1 MARLEAVAQ
10 PLTRD
15 SELPG
20 ESRLRPPN
28 AQKRLRLLHQFVPQ
42 RRGDARPQGG
52 TDPPSL
58 GDATLARRLPQRF
71 LGQFEKRER
80 NIPDQM
86 RRIGADDGSRHVC
99 SLIDYKHAAPSAY
112 SDRRRGGEFALDG
125 PSSAGRGGDRRS
137 RPRRA
142 QATDTRRRPGE
153 PEPLSA
159 IHAGAPR
166 NEDHG
171 RTAARIDLRRR
182 PSLGGLSGRRA
193 WRSFASCLP
202 LADCSAFR

>member
-1 MARLEAVAQ
+1 MARLEAVTQ

-20 ESRLRPPN
+20 QSRLRPPH

-112 SDRRRGGEFALDG
+112 SDRRRGGGIALDG
-125 PSSAGRGGDRRS
+125 ASSLGRAGDRPS
-137 RPRRA
+137 PRARA
-142 QATDTRRRPGE
+142 SDRHTQAAR
-153 PEPLSA
+153 
-159 IHAGAPR
+159 GARASVRNPR
-166 NEDHG
+166 G
-171 RTAARIDLRRR
+171 RTKKRGPLTHRLPIDLPQR
-182 PSLGGLSGRRA
+182 PPLGGLSARRA

-202 LADCSAFR
+202 LAACSAFR